1 MLPSD
6 WLELTL
12 WTALERGASDIHIE
26 PFASVLRVRFRI
38 DGFLMVH
45 QELSIEDTGVVTSQI
60 KVASQL
66 DIAEKR
72 IPQDGRLA
80 WKIGASIVDFRVST
94 LPTLF
99 GQKIILRL
107 QDRLSVELSLD
118 QLGFLDSQLALFRKH
133 LDQPHGLILVTGPTG
148 SGKTVTLYAAL
159 QYLNQVHRNV
169 SSVEDPIELAI
180 DGVNQVAMNAK
191 RGLTFATAMRSFL
204 RQDPDVL
211 MLGEIRDAESADI
224 AVKAAQTGHLVLSTL
239 HTNDSAQAI
248 QRLVNLGVPHHDL
261 AASLSLVIAQRLVRK
276 RHSCVSGCRECHHGF
291 RGREAIYE
299 MLSFDPSLRA
309 SLSRTAFSVE
319 SIESEMSSRDVPR
332 LLDAGMRKVNAGIT
346 TREEVQRVCVEY

>member
-1 MLPSD
+1 MLPAD

-26 PFASVLRVRFRI
+26 PFASVVRVRFRI

-45 QELSIEDTGVVTSQI
+45 QELPIEDAGVVTSQI
-60 KVASQL
+60 KVAAQL

-80 WKIGASIVDFRVST
+80 WKLGGSMVDFRVST

-99 GQKIILRL
+99 GEKIVLRL
-107 QDRLSVELSLD
+107 QDRLSVELALD

-169 SSVEDPIELAI
+169 SSVEDPVELAI
-180 DGVNQVAMNAK
+180 DGVNQVAMNTK

-239 HTNDSAQAI
+239 HTNDASQAI
-248 QRLVNLGVPHHDL
+248 QRLVNLGVPTHDL

-276 RHSCVSGCRECHHGF
+276 RHTCSGGCRECHQGF
-291 RGREAIYE
+291 RGREGIYE
-299 MLSFDPSLRA
+299 MLSFDTSMRA
-309 SLSRTAFSVE
+309 SLSQEGLSADV
-319 SIESEMSSRDVPR
+319 INAQMSEREVPR
-332 LLDAGMRKVNAGIT
+332 LLDAGLRKVASGIT

>member
-1 MLPSD
+1 MLPAD

-12 WTALERGASDIHIE
+12 WNAMERRASDIHIE
-26 PFASVLRVRFRI
+26 PFASMVRVRFRV
-38 DGFLMVH
+38 DGFLVVH
-45 QELSIEDTGVVTSQI
+45 QELPIEDAGVITSQI
-60 KVASQL
+60 KVAAQL
-66 DIAEKR
+66 DIAER
-72 IPQDGRLA
+72 RVPQDGRLA
-80 WKIGASIVDFRVST
+80 LRLGATPVDFRVST

-99 GQKIILRL
+99 GEKIVLRL
-107 QDRLSVELSLD
+107 QDRHSIALSLD
-118 QLGFLDSQLALFRKH
+118 QLGFLDEQLVQFRRH
-133 LDQPHGLILVTGPTG
+133 LDQPHGLVLVTGPTG

-239 HTNDSAQAI
+239 HTNDAAQTVT
-248 QRLVNLGVPHHDL
+248 RLMNLGVAPHDL
-261 AASLSLVIAQRLVRK
+261 ADSLSMVIAQRLVRK
-276 RHSCVSGCRECHHGF
+276 RHTCVGGCKDCHQGF
-291 RGREAIYE
+291 LGREGIYE
-299 MLSFDPSLRA
+299 VLAFDAALRA
-309 SLSRTAFSVE
+309 SGSATELSTLVQ
-319 SIESEMSSRDVPR
+319 SISMTR
-332 LLDAGMRKVNAGIT
+332 LMDAGMAKVEAGIT
-346 TREEVQRVCVEY
+346 TREEVRRVCMEV

>member
-12 WTALERGASDIHIE
+12 WSALERGASDIHIE
-26 PFASVLRVRFRI
+26 PFASVVRVRFRV

-45 QELSIEDTGVVTSQI
+45 QELPIEDAGVITSQI
-60 KVASQL
+60 KVAAQL
-66 DIAEKR
+66 DIAERR

-80 WKIGASIVDFRVST
+80 MRLGATPVDFRVST

-99 GQKIILRL
+99 GEKIVLRL
-107 QDRLSVELSLD
+107 QDRHSVELSLD
-118 QLGFLDSQLALFRKH
+118 QLGFLGDQLSVFRKH

-169 SSVEDPIELAI
+169 SSVEDPVELAI

-239 HTNDSAQAI
+239 HTNDAAQAI
-248 QRLVNLGVPHHDL
+248 ARLINLGVAPHDL

-276 RHSCVSGCRECHHGF
+276 RHPCGGGCRECHQGF
-291 RGREAIYE
+291 RGREGIYE
-299 MLSFDPSLRA
+299 LLAFDAGLRA
-309 SLSRTAFSVE
+309 CRSVE
-319 SIESEMSSRDVPR
+319 ELSARVAAAPMTR
-332 LLDAGMRKVNAGIT
+332 LLDAGMAKVSEGIT
-346 TREEVQRVCVEY
+346 TREEVQRVCMEF